1 MLGDRL
7 AGEGVDLD
15 RAHDAALVGRVELCG
30 ALRVKAAQSR
40 YHRLAAK
47 LVILRVEPFAQ
58 SIILRPFGKVKPRD
72 ERINV
77 QIRAACN
84 DRQPAACQYILHCFI
99 GIFNIARH
107 GINLGRVNNV
117 YHVMRNTLHLGM
129 RYLCRTNVHTTV
141 YLHRVC
147 RDYLAAELFCK
158 LNGKARFARC
168 RRACYNN
175 DFFCHIKRSC

>member
-7 AGEGVDLD
+7 AGEGVYLD
-15 RAHDAALVGRVELCG
+15 CAHDAALVGRVELCR
-30 ALRVKAAQSR
+30 ALRVKAAQSL

-47 LVILRVEPFAQ
+47 LVILRIEPFAQ

-84 DRQPAACQYILHCFI
+84 YRQPAACQYILHCFI
-99 GIFNIARH
+99 GIFNIARY
-107 GINLGRVNNV
+107 GIDLGRVNNV

-129 RYLCRTNVHTTV
+129 RYLGRTNVHTTV
-141 YLHRVC
+141 YLHGVG
-147 RDYLAAELFCK
+147 RDYLAAEIPCK

-175 DFFCHIKRSC
+175 DLICHIKRSC